1 MAQAFLRLA
10 KPSAR
15 LDRLANIYTKS
26 APIASRPMPLER
38 ARKEV
43 LGNGTSFPET
53 GQTQC
58 LSGPTSEFLQD
69 LCTDRLGTLS
79 IEKGL
84 QRGARQSQNIKQA
97 NPITD

>member
-1 MAQAFLRLA
+1 MAQVFLRHA

-15 LDRLANIYTKS
+15 VDRLANFYTKS

-43 LGNGTSFPET
+43 RGNGTSFPET

-58 LSGPTSEFLQD
+58 PGGPTSEYLHEI
-69 LCTDRLGTLS
+69 CTDRIETWT
-79 IEKGL
+79 IEKGSK
-84 QRGARQSQNIKQA
+84 RGARQW
-97 NPITD
+97 

>member
-1 MAQAFLRLA
+1 MAQLFLRHG

-26 APIASRPMPLER
+26 APIVSRPMPLER

-58 LSGPTSEFLQD
+58 PAGPTSEFLHEIR
-69 LCTDRLGTLS
+69 TDR
-79 IEKGL
+79 IETYAVGKGSK
-84 QRGARQSQNIKQA
+84 RGARQWHKFS
-97 NPITD
+97 